1 MVSGSQRKVCRN
13 DSKWGRFELQ
23 LNLYRISILNSLP
36 VADFTQEY
44 RTNGWRFQ
52 AEIMEQWGK
61 SILALLESRL
71 VQFDNG
77 KIILDV

>member
-1 MVSGSQRKVCRN
+1 MVSGSQRKLCRN

-44 RTNGWRFQ
+44 RTNGRRFQ
-52 AEIMEQWGK
+52 AEIMEQRGK
-61 SILALLESRL
+61 ISILALLESRL
-71 VQFDNG
+71 VQFDIG
-77 KIILDV
+77 KEF